1 MNRSPDRRFASVAII
16 GVPNAG
22 KSTLVNRLV
31 GAKVAIV
38 THKAQTTR
46 STLTGISMHG
56 QTQLAFIDTP
66 GIFRGKKSLDQ
77 AMVSAAWR
85 SLGRA
90 DIVVLLVP
98 AAGRGRSQSDR
109 LLADLKK
116 RRSEQRKHALVI
128 NKVDRVKKHDL
139 LEIADQYTSELD
151 FDAVFMISAL
161 NGSGVDDLHDWLD
174 GQAPKGRWMYDSDQL
189 VDVSSQFAACEITR
203 EKLML
208 RLHQELPYHLTV
220 EPEEWKPAKNGST
233 TIRQVIYVE
242 RAAHKKIVVGAGGCT
257 IKQVGMAARQDIADL
272 IGTPVNL
279 MLRVKHRDNWMED
292 SARYAA
298 MGLEYPRG

>member
-1 MNRSPDRRFASVAII
+1 VSRSSDRRFASVAII

-90 DIVVLLVP
+90 DIVALLVP

-116 RRSEQRKHALVI
+116 RRSDQRKHALVI

-139 LEIADQYTSELD
+139 LEIADQYASEFE

-220 EPEEWKPAKNGST
+220 EPEEWKPARNGST

-242 RAAHKKIVVGAGGCT
+242 RAAHKKIVVGAGGST
-257 IKQVGMAARQDIADL
+257 IKQVGMAARQDIAEL

-292 SARYAA
+292 SARYTA